1 MDAAIT
7 QSSDTKP
14 LTAITSH
21 NQYTTSGLSESDLAR
36 SPMEQFDRWFKYAVE
51 KQVAEPEAMTLCT
64 AALPTPTSSG
74 SNAFPR
80 PSSRVV
86 LLKQIDSQGF
96 LFFTN
101 YESRKG
107 RELAANPF
115 CSLTFFWQPLSRSV
129 RVCGKAVKLTKEESK
144 RYFDSRPIGSRIG
157 AWASPQSSE
166 IESRAQLEEL
176 VRSKEKELGVPGAA
190 RLTESE
196 SWQGEDKDVPLPDHW
211 GGYRIVPDEVEF
223 WAGRPNRLHDRFR
236 YTRDIDSKVT
246 AYDDEWK
253 IKRLAP

>member
-1 MDAAIT
+1 MDAQA
-7 QSSDTKP
+7 SHSGDTKP
-14 LTAITSH
+14 LVAITSH
-21 NQYTTSGLSESDLAR
+21 NQYKTDGLAEADLAP

-64 AALPTPTSSG
+64 TALPTPTSAG
-74 SNAFPR
+74 ADAFPR

-101 YESRKG
+101 YDSRKG

-129 RVCGKAVKLTKEESK
+129 RVCGKAVRLTKDESK
-144 RYFDSRPIGSRIG
+144 RYFDSRPIGSRVG

-166 IESRAQLEEL
+166 IQSRDQLEKM
-176 VRSKEKELGVPGAA
+176 VRDKEKELGVPGAA

-196 SWQGEDKDVPLPDHW
+196 NWQGDDKDVPLPEHW
-211 GGYRIVPDEVEF
+211 GGFRVIPDEIEF

-236 YTRDIDSKVT
+236 YTRDINSKVA
-246 AYDDEWK
+246 AYDDKWDVS
-253 IKRLAP
+253 RLAP